1 MKHIKC
7 FTWHP
12 KNHVFLPS
20 FGILN
25 GGIRFGW
32 WPACIYDPRLTVG
45 GARHL
50 ARKNLGKRHLVY
62 FFECNDAPFTVLGD
76 NRLAKWEDGFLEE
89 YDLGKVAKSGNKSR
103 SVLFDKALHLAQ
115 MENDRPIELRM
126 DWNHQGAPQMKLT
139 KSKIS
144 SSVGMPVAQQADNQ
158 PPKKKQRALVSND
171 YVQQTGG
178 KVKKLSRV
186 SSSSSIT
193 GIEGRQMSH
202 SVTRKHTDLALGSLI
217 EPSEDSPLVCK
228 ILQKL
233 PLGSGHSSN
242 IGGLEFSNNVGFITL
257 PSRQSA
263 TFACI
268 RQAVESQLDDDCF
281 PRGRNNQLMEIK
293 SDAPSWKF
301 YVPKLGP
308 VSFKQE
314 KTLGP
319 VLEFLKSVTNDSL
332 VGNGTPSKPLKII
345 CIDS

>member
-1 MKHIKC
+1 
-7 FTWHP
+7 
-12 KNHVFLPS
+12 
-20 FGILN
+20 
-25 GGIRFGW
+25 
-32 WPACIYDPRLTVG
+32 
-45 GARHL
+45 
-50 ARKNLGKRHLVY
+50 
-62 FFECNDAPFTVLGD
+62 
-76 NRLAKWEDGFLEE
+76 
-89 YDLGKVAKSGNKSR
+89 
-103 SVLFDKALHLAQ
+103 
-115 MENDRPIELRM
+115 
-126 DWNHQGAPQMKLT
+126 
-139 KSKIS
+139 
-144 SSVGMPVAQQADNQ
+144 MPVAQHAENQ
-158 PPKKKQRALVSND
+158 PPKKKQRALVSNEN
-171 YVQQTGG
+171 VHQTGG

-202 SVTRKHTDLALGSLI
+202 SVNRKQMDLALGSLI

-257 PSRQSA
+257 PSRQCA

-281 PRGRNNQLMEIK
+281 PQRQENELVEIK
-293 SDAPSWKF
+293 NDAPSWKF

-332 VGNGTPSKPLKII
+332 VGNGTPSSPLKII